1 MEQVVVFNKL
11 SVQNSN
17 HTYKRSSRNACKQ
30 ALHTLHRCNR
40 KSCQMYFLNLH
51 QVYSSQHSG
60 PVRTTHR
67 NYGKYSSN
75 LKKTVPLEMTTKLA
89 CFLGWIENRPTL
101 TRITP
106 YHFSLLSKLMFD
118 ALCLESFVFY
128 IHDDRGGL
136 E

>member
-1 MEQVVVFNKL
+1 MIRSMSFQYNSQVILTHAHPISSGTSCCFNKL

-17 HTYKRSSRNACKQ
+17 HTYKRSSRKACKQ

-60 PVRTTHR
+60 PVRSTHR

-89 CFLGWIENRPTL
+89 CFLGWIEPAYLN
-101 TRITP
+101 
-106 YHFSLLSKLMFD
+106 
-118 ALCLESFVFY
+118 
-128 IHDDRGGL
+128 
-136 E
+136 

>member
-17 HTYKRSSRNACKQ
+17 HTYKRKSRNACKQ

-51 QVYSSQHSG
+51 QVYTSLYSG
-60 PVRTTHR
+60 HDLLRHR
-67 NYGKYSSN
+67 NLATYSRG
-75 LKKTVPLEMTTKLA
+75 LIKTGPPWHATMMTYLR
-89 CFLGWIENRPTL
+89 GWMNRPTL

-106 YHFSLLSKLMFD
+106 YHFSLLPKLMFD

-128 IHDDRGGL
+128 IHDDRGG
-136 E
+136 

>member
-1 MEQVVVFNKL
+1 MIRSMSFQYNSQVILTHAHPISSAVEQVVVFNKL

-17 HTYKRSSRNACKQ
+17 HTYKRRSRNACKQ

-60 PVRTTHR
+60 PVRSTHR

-75 LKKTVPLEMTTKLA
+75 LKKTATLEMTTKLA
-89 CFLGWIENRPTL
+89 CFLGWIEPAYLN
-101 TRITP
+101 
-106 YHFSLLSKLMFD
+106 
-118 ALCLESFVFY
+118 
-128 IHDDRGGL
+128 
-136 E
+136 